1 MKLLIDTNIIMDILL
16 RREPFFEKSVE
27 IMNLVLEGEVQEYV
41 SASAITDV
49 YYIAYRQMRD
59 KKMVRCL
66 IANLLKV
73 VSIACV
79 SEKEIENALA
89 LEWNDFEDSVQYSVA
104 LLNDM
109 DGIVTRN
116 PSDYKR
122 AEVSIWSPESLLTWI
137 HQ

>member
-16 RREPFFEKSVE
+16 KREPFFEKSVE

>member
-16 RREPFFEKSVE
+16 KREPFYEKSVE
-27 IMNLVLEGEVQEYV
+27 IMNLVLEEDILEYV

-49 YYIAYRQMRD
+49 YYIAYRQLHD
-59 KKMVRCL
+59 KKKVKSL
-66 IANLLKV
+66 ISKLLKV
-73 VSIACV
+73 VSIAAV
-79 SEKEIENALA
+79 SEKEIENALT

-116 PSDYKR
+116 PSDYR
-122 AEVSIWSPESLLTWI
+122 ESELSIWSPESLLEKLEK
-137 HQ
+137 